1 MQKQILIVE
10 DEQWASESLSEQLL
24 ELLGENISLNFA
36 RTVRDAVSFLTK
48 RQPDLAFMDV
58 HLGDGISFDIFQ
70 EVKADFPVIFTTA
83 YDEYALKAFQ
93 HNGYAYLLKPFETED
108 LKKALDKVDFI
119 FGKEKTE
126 TKSYKSRFLVKY
138 GNKMKSIPV
147 EEIAYFMAED
157 KILFGYTFSADTFIV
172 DETIS
177 SLMPKLSPGNYFQIN
192 RKFIIHINAIDEM
205 MKTTRNRVKLK
216 LVPHILD
223 TDIIVSEDRSTAFQ
237 EWLNT

>member
-157 KILFGYTFSADTFIV
+157 KILFGYTFSGDTFIV